1 MARNRKGLLVV
12 WFYLHCVIA
21 VVILIADAR
30 GTLDPTIK
38 NWEKKLGIP
47 VPEEI
52 VKEDADNTTPSEYN
66 STHTNKIEK

>member
-1 MARNRKGLLVV
+1 MTDQTYNG
-12 WFYLHCVIA
+12 W
-21 VVILIADAR
+21 
-30 GTLDPTIK
+30 T